1 MKRFQPIGSVVA
13 ITATLFAALAAR
25 QLFYQEAQIRQTAQ
39 SAAQQQTPSPRQ
51 LDPDWSLVP
60 RQSAAQPSPTRR
72 RLSARSLT
80 RPALDS
86 APAPVP
92 DTLPTSIATPR
103 SAPMTF
109 TPTPTAASPSR
120 SAPLPIDLSDTRQ
133 PLFDQPVSPSPT
145 LPYPEVAVPRGT
157 GPQVRIQRRGEPTP
171 LDEALQTQAQW
182 APLYIEQVP
191 EPTTQRRHRYYPSF
205 NALTPSGFG
214 ANQGDVFMGAAIV
227 DREVG
232 LSVLGPGAVA
242 RSDSGKAGGSAAIGF
257 GLGDAGKFL
266 GLETTY
272 NLISLTPSRFASN
285 GSFDFKVHRRLGKQ
299 TAIAVGW
306 ENAINYGPE
315 AGGTDSSVYG
325 VLSTVIPLQP
335 NNPNNPMLL
344 GLSAGVGGGR
354 FRTIQDQIDGK
365 DSVGVLGSVG
375 LQVAPNASVITE
387 WSGSSLNLGV
397 SYVPFRSL
405 PLFLSGTAIDIA
417 NSTGFGTRYA
427 ISGSL
432 GFNFR

>member
-1 MKRFQPIGSVVA
+1 MKRFEPIGYVVA
-13 ITATLFAALAAR
+13 ITATLLAAIAAR
-25 QLFYQEAQIRQTAQ
+25 QLLYQEAQIRQTAQ

-51 LDPDWSLVP
+51 LDPGLSLAP
-60 RQSAAQPSPTRR
+60 SQSTTLPSRPSPRSTPRS
-72 RLSARSLT
+72 LARSSL
-80 RPALDS
+80 AM

-92 DTLPTSIATPR
+92 DVLPQAEIPRPAPVTL
-103 SAPMTF
+103 
-109 TPTPTAASPSR
+109 TPTPPSAAPPR
-120 SAPLPIDLSDTRQ
+120 STPPIDLSDTRQ
-133 PLFDQPVSPSPT
+133 PLFDRPVNPDALTAAPDLT
-145 LPYPEVAVPRGT
+145 TART
-157 GPQVRIQRRGEPTP
+157 AGPQVRIQRRGEPTP
-171 LDEALQTQAQW
+171 LDEALQAQAQW
-182 APLYIEQVP
+182 APLYIDP
-191 EPTTQRRHRYYPSF
+191 IPAPTPQQRRPRYYPSF

-214 ANQGDVFMGAAIV
+214 ANQGDVFMGASIV
-227 DREVG
+227 NREVG

-242 RSDSGKAGGSAAIGF
+242 RSDSGKRGGSAAIGF

-272 NLISLTPSRFASN
+272 NIISLTPSRFASN

-299 TAIAVGW
+299 TSIAVGW

-335 NNPNNPMLL
+335 NHPSNPMLL

-354 FRTIQDQIDGK
+354 FRTIQDQIEGK
-365 DSVGVLGSVG
+365 DSVGVFGSVG

-405 PLFLSGTAIDIA
+405 PFFLSGTAIDVA

-427 ISGSL
+427 VSGSL